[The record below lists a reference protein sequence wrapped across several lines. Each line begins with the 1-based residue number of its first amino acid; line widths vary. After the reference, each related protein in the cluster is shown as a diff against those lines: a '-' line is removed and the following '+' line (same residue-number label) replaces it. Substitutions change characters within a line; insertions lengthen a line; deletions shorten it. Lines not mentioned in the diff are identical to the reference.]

1 MAKKQQYRLQVLY
14 ELREKA
20 KKESEEFYAEAKKKT
35 AEEEKKHQEMQQT
48 LEDMIAH
55 REAKKVEYS
64 ESLRSGGI
72 NIQAVQANDRHIDR
86 LKKEEEAYAVEID
99 QQFEKVEIARA
110 EEEEAMQSMLK
121 ATQDYKALE
130 KHKEKWVDQVK
141 KEIQAKEEDAAE
153 DVAQAQYFA
162 RMMEERGEG

>member
-1 MAKKQQYRLQVLY
+1 MAKKKDYRLQVLY
-14 ELREKA
+14 EMREKG
-20 KKESEEFYAEAKKKT
+20 KKEAEEFYAEKKKKT
-35 AEEEKKHQEMQQT
+35 AEEEKKYQEMQQT

-55 REAKKVEYS
+55 REGKKNEYA

-86 LKKEEEAYAVEID
+86 LKKEKEAYAVEID
-99 QQFEKVEIARA
+99 QQHEKVEIAKG
-110 EEEEAMQSMLK
+110 EEEEAMQAMLK

-130 KHKEKWVDQVK
+130 KHKEKWAEQVK
-141 KEIQAKEEDAAE
+141 KEIMAKEEDAAE

-162 RMMEERGEG
+162 RMMEERGE